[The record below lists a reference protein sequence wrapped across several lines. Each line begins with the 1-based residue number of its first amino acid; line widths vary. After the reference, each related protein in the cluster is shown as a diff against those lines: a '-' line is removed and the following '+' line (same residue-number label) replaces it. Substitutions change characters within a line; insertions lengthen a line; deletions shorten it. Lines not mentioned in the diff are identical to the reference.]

1 MTISGRW
8 EKRKKTFPISSFGNE
23 LHIGNWI
30 SSSVSVEVY
39 FMSNIRRVECPQSI
53 GKAFG
58 IPKGFLFLLP
68 KGCCSQYEWR
78 SSTFCW
84 WENWKARIF
93 CKNMHIAFLY
103 LGLLYEIQ
111 DSKFGKNTLGWYK
124 IKCSR
129 EKSRIMRLWT
139 PIFVP
144 KYIFLVSG
152 MILQNK
158 NRNKGRLASLK
169 GWTNKNWIGSLQ
181 FYIIILQAGAWSWR
195 VL

>member
-8 EKRKKTFPISSFGNE
+8 EKREKTFPISSFGNE

-68 KGCCSQYEWR
+68 KGCCSQCEWS

-93 CKNMHIAFLY
+93 ARIC
-103 LGLLYEIQ
+103 
-111 DSKFGKNTLGWYK
+111 TLH
-124 IKCSR
+124 
-129 EKSRIMRLWT
+129 
-139 PIFVP
+139 
-144 KYIFLVSG
+144 
-152 MILQNK
+152 
-158 NRNKGRLASLK
+158 
-169 GWTNKNWIGSLQ
+169 
-181 FYIIILQAGAWSWR
+181 FYIWVYFTRYRTLHLAKTLWVDIKLNAAEKNLESWDCGLPYSCR
-195 VL
+195 STFFG